1 MWSSKARLGKRKGQ
15 FQYSENAVFEKR
27 KFFDRPSSV
36 GATTSFRIWKI
47 FDDRQSAIDLLEQ
60 EHTREIMRQGQR

>member
-27 KFFDRPSSV
+27 KFFNRTSSV
-36 GATTSFRIWKI
+36 GAVYDRAFLSIGENC
-47 FDDRQSAIDLLEQ
+47 DDIISNMEDF
-60 EHTREIMRQGQR
+60 